1 MKYEVW
7 TYFEGSKD
15 DAQEIV
21 NDWNEIAKTK
31 SFRFDQSPSGVDTGD
46 LWYIEGEVDQ
56 WVLGATSIEM
66 DFMVR
71 GI

>member
-7 TYFEGSKD
+7 TYFEGSKQ

-31 SFRFDQSPSGVDTGD
+31 SFRFDQSPSSVDTGD

-56 WVLGATSIEM
+56 WVLDATSIEM

-71 GI
+71 KI

>member
-7 TYFEGSKD
+7 TYFEGSKQ

-31 SFRFDQSPSGVDTGD
+31 SFRFDQSPSSADTGD

-56 WVLGATSIEM
+56 WVLDATSIEM

-71 GI
+71 KI

>member
-21 NDWNEIAKTK
+21 NDWNEITKTK
-31 SFRFDQSPSGVDTGD
+31 SFRFDQSPSGLDTGD
-46 LWYIEGEVDQ
+46 LWYIEG
-56 WVLGATSIEM
+56 
-66 DFMVR
+66 
-71 GI
+71 

>member
-31 SFRFDQSPSGVDTGD
+31 SFRFDQSPSDLDTGD